1 METIKKQ
8 ATMWTLALITLM
20 TMFSCD
26 EDWWNDW
33 DGRSDITG
41 QWRIVETTGYSPYRQ
56 DDCWRFYKNG
66 DFDTYGY
73 GTQPE
78 YGLWSMAGRRN
89 IQISFDNGRTVSMDA
104 YVSTFSDD
112 YMTLNVDDYDSRTS
126 YTLRFV
132 RTGGY
137 DW

>member
-1 METIKKQ
+1 
-8 ATMWTLALITLM
+8 MWTLALITLM

>member
-33 DGRSDITG
+33 DGGSDITG
-41 QWRIVETTGYSPYRQ
+41 QWRIVETTGYGPYRQ
-56 DDCWRFYKNG
+56 DDYWTFDKNG
-66 DFDTYGY
+66 YFYTEGY

-78 YGLWSMAGRRN
+78 RGLWSMAGRRN
-89 IQISFDNGRTVSMDA
+89 IQISFDNGRTVCMDA
-104 YVSTFSDD
+104 YVSTFSGD

>member
-1 METIKKQ
+1 MKTIKKQ

-33 DGRSDITG
+33 DGGSDITG
-41 QWRIVETTGYSPYRQ
+41 QWRIVETTGYGPYRQ
-56 DDCWRFYKNG
+56 DDYWTFDKNG
-66 DFDTYGY
+66 YFYTEGY

-78 YGLWSMAGRRN
+78 RGLWSMAGRRN
-89 IQISFDNGRTVSMDA
+89 IQISFDNGRTVCMDA
-104 YVSTFSDD
+104 YVSTFSGD

-132 RTGGY
+132 RVGGY

>member
-1 METIKKQ
+1 
-8 ATMWTLALITLM
+8 MWTLALITLM

-41 QWRIVETTGYSPYRQ
+41 QWRIVEATGYSPYIQ

>member
-1 METIKKQ
+1 
-8 ATMWTLALITLM
+8 MWTLALITLM

-56 DDCWRFYKNG
+56 DDCWTFYKNG

-104 YVSTFSDD
+104 YVRTFSDD
-112 YMTLNVDDYDSRTS
+112 YMTLDVDDYDSRTS

>member
-1 METIKKQ
+1 
-8 ATMWTLALITLM
+8 MWTLALITLM

-33 DGRSDITG
+33 DGGSDITG
-41 QWRIVETTGYSPYRQ
+41 QWRIVETTGYGPYRQ
-56 DDCWRFYKNG
+56 DDYWTFDKNG
-66 DFDTYGY
+66 YFYTEGY

-78 YGLWSMAGRRN
+78 RGLWSMAGRRN
-89 IQISFDNGRTVSMDA
+89 IQISFDNGRTVCMDA
-104 YVSTFSDD
+104 YVSTFSGD

-132 RTGGY
+132 RIGGY

>member
-33 DGRSDITG
+33 DGGSDITG
-41 QWRIVETTGYSPYRQ
+41 QWRIVETTGYGPYRQ
-56 DDCWRFYKNG
+56 DDYWTFYKNG

-89 IQISFDNGRTVSMDA
+89 IQISFDDGRTVSMDA
-104 YVSTFSDD
+104 YVRTFSGD

-132 RTGGY
+132 RTAGY

>member
-1 METIKKQ
+1 
-8 ATMWTLALITLM
+8 MWTLALITLM

-56 DDCWRFYKNG
+56 DDYWTFYKNG
-66 DFDTYGY
+66 DFDTDGY
-73 GTQPE
+73 GTRPE
-78 YGLWSMAGRRN
+78 RGYWRMDGRRN
-89 IQISFDNGRTVSMDA
+89 IQILFGSYVSMDA
-104 YVSTFSDD
+104 YVSTFSGD

>member
-1 METIKKQ
+1 MKTIKKQ

-33 DGRSDITG
+33 DGGSDITG
-41 QWRIVETTGYSPYRQ
+41 QWRIVETTGYGPYRQ
-56 DDCWRFYKNG
+56 DDYWTFDKNG
-66 DFDTYGY
+66 DFYTEGY

-78 YGLWSMAGRRN
+78 RGLWSMAGRRN
-89 IQISFDNGRTVSMDA
+89 IQISFDNGRTVCMDA
-104 YVSTFSDD
+104 YVSTFSGD
-112 YMTLNVDDYDSRTS
+112 YMTLNVDDYDSRIS

-132 RTGGY
+132 RAGGY

>member
-1 METIKKQ
+1 MGTIKKQ
-8 ATMWTLALITLM
+8 ATVWTLALITLM

-56 DDCWRFYKNG
+56 DDCWRFCKNG
-66 DFDTYGY
+66 NFYTYGY

-104 YVSTFSDD
+104 YVSTFSGD

>member
-33 DGRSDITG
+33 DGGSDITG

-56 DDCWRFYKNG
+56 DDYWTFYKNG

-78 YGLWSMAGRRN
+78 YGLWSMSGRRN
-89 IQISFDNGRTVSMDA
+89 IQISFDDGRTVSMDA
-104 YVSTFSDD
+104 YVRTFSGD

-132 RTGGY
+132 RTAGY

>member
-41 QWRIVETTGYSPYRQ
+41 QWRIVEATGYTQYRQ
-56 DDCWRFYKNG
+56 GDYWTFYKNG
-66 DFDTYGY
+66 DFDTDGY

-78 YGLWSMAGRRN
+78 RGYWSMNGRRN
-89 IQISFDNGRTVSMDA
+89 IQISFGNYVSMDA
-104 YVSTFSDD
+104 YVSTFSGD

-132 RTGGY
+132 RAGGY

>member
-1 METIKKQ
+1 MKTIKKQ

-33 DGRSDITG
+33 DGGSDITG
-41 QWRIVETTGYSPYRQ
+41 QWRIVETTGYGPYRQ
-56 DDCWRFYKNG
+56 DDYWTFDKNG
-66 DFDTYGY
+66 YFYTEGY

-78 YGLWSMAGRRN
+78 RGLWSMAGRRN
-89 IQISFDNGRTVSMDA
+89 IQISFDNGRTVCMDA
-104 YVSTFSDD
+104 YVSTFSGD

-126 YTLRFV
+126 YTL
-132 RTGGY
+132 
-137 DW
+137 

>member
-1 METIKKQ
+1 MKTIKKQ

-104 YVSTFSDD
+104 YVRTFSDD

>member
-33 DGRSDITG
+33 DGGSDITG
-41 QWRIVETTGYSPYRQ
+41 QWRIVETTGYSPYIQ
-56 DDCWRFYKNG
+56 DDYWTFYKNG

-89 IQISFDNGRTVSMDA
+89 IQISFDDGRTVSMDA
-104 YVSTFSDD
+104 YVSTFSGD

-132 RTGGY
+132 RTAGY

>member
-1 METIKKQ
+1 MKTIKKQ

-33 DGRSDITG
+33 DGGSDITG

-104 YVSTFSDD
+104 YVRTFSDD

>member
-1 METIKKQ
+1 MGTIKKQ

-104 YVSTFSDD
+104 YVRTFSDD

-132 RTGGY
+132 RTDGY

>member
-41 QWRIVETTGYSPYRQ
+41 QWRIVETTGYSPYIQ
-56 DDCWRFYKNG
+56 DDYWTFYKNG

-104 YVSTFSDD
+104 YVRTFSDD

>member
-33 DGRSDITG
+33 DGGSDITG
-41 QWRIVETTGYSPYRQ
+41 QWRIVETTGYGPYRQ
-56 DDCWRFYKNG
+56 DDYWTFDKNG
-66 DFDTYGY
+66 YFYTEGY

-78 YGLWSMAGRRN
+78 RGLWSMAGRRN
-89 IQISFDNGRTVSMDA
+89 IQISFDNGRTVCMDA
-104 YVSTFSDD
+104 YVSTFSGD

-132 RTGGY
+132 RASDY

>member
-1 METIKKQ
+1 
-8 ATMWTLALITLM
+8 MWTLALITLM

-41 QWRIVETTGYSPYRQ
+41 QWRIVETTGYSPYIQ
-56 DDCWRFYKNG
+56 DDYWTFYKNG

>member
-56 DDCWRFYKNG
+56 GDYWTFDRSG
-66 DFDTYGY
+66 DFDTDGY

-78 YGLWSMAGRRN
+78 RGYWRMNGRRN
-89 IQISFDNGRTVSMDA
+89 IQISFGSYVSMDA
-104 YVSTFSDD
+104 YVSTFSGD

>member
-56 DDCWRFYKNG
+56 DDYWTFYKNG
-66 DFDTYGY
+66 DFDTDGY
-73 GTQPE
+73 GTRPE
-78 YGLWSMAGRRN
+78 RGYWCMDGRRN
-89 IQISFDNGRTVSMDA
+89 IQILFGSYVSMDA
-104 YVSTFSDD
+104 YVRTFSGD

>member
-1 METIKKQ
+1 
-8 ATMWTLALITLM
+8 MWTLALITLM

-33 DGRSDITG
+33 DGGSDITG
-41 QWRIVETTGYSPYRQ
+41 QWRIVETTGYGPYRQ
-56 DDCWRFYKNG
+56 DDYWTFYKNG

-89 IQISFDNGRTVSMDA
+89 IQISFDDGRTVSMDA
-104 YVSTFSDD
+104 YVRTFSGD

>member
-1 METIKKQ
+1 MKTIKKQ

-33 DGRSDITG
+33 DGGSDITG
-41 QWRIVETTGYSPYRQ
+41 QWRIVETTGYGPYRQ
-56 DDCWRFYKNG
+56 DDYWTFDKNG
-66 DFDTYGY
+66 YFYTEGY

-78 YGLWSMAGRRN
+78 RGLWSMAGRRN
-89 IQISFDNGRTVSMDA
+89 IQISFDNGRTVCMDA
-104 YVSTFSDD
+104 YVSTFSGD

-132 RTGGY
+132 RASDY

>member
-1 METIKKQ
+1 
-8 ATMWTLALITLM
+8 MWTLALITLM

-104 YVSTFSDD
+104 YVRTFSDD
-112 YMTLNVDDYDSRTS
+112 YMTLDVDDYDSRTS

>member
-1 METIKKQ
+1 
-8 ATMWTLALITLM
+8 MWTLALITLM
-20 TMFSCD
+20 TMLSCD

-104 YVSTFSDD
+104 YVRTFSDD

>member
-41 QWRIVETTGYSPYRQ
+41 QWRIVETTGYSPYIQ
-56 DDCWRFYKNG
+56 DDYWTFYKNG

>member
-1 METIKKQ
+1 MKAISKQ
-8 ATMWTLALITLM
+8 MAVWMIALVGI
-20 TMFSCD
+20 FSLCGCD

-33 DGRSDITG
+33 DGGSDITG

-56 DDCWRFYKNG
+56 DDYWTFYKNG

-89 IQISFDNGRTVSMDA
+89 IQISFDDGRTVSMDA
-104 YVSTFSDD
+104 YVSTFSGD

-132 RTGGY
+132 RTAGY

>member
-56 DDCWRFYKNG
+56 DDCWTFYKNG

-104 YVSTFSDD
+104 YVRTFSDD
-112 YMTLNVDDYDSRTS
+112 YMTLDVDDYDSRTS

>member
-1 METIKKQ
+1 
-8 ATMWTLALITLM
+8 MWTLALITLM

-41 QWRIVETTGYSPYRQ
+41 QWRIVETTGYSPYIQ
-56 DDCWRFYKNG
+56 DDYWTFYKNG

-78 YGLWSMAGRRN
+78 YGLWSMVGRRN

-104 YVSTFSDD
+104 YVRTFSDD

>member
-1 METIKKQ
+1 
-8 ATMWTLALITLM
+8 MWTLALITLM

-104 YVSTFSDD
+104 YVRTFSDD

>member
-1 METIKKQ
+1 
-8 ATMWTLALITLM
+8 MWTLALITLM

-33 DGRSDITG
+33 DGGSDITG
-41 QWRIVETTGYSPYRQ
+41 QWRIVETTGYGPYRQ
-56 DDCWRFYKNG
+56 DDYWTFYKNG

-89 IQISFDNGRTVSMDA
+89 IQISFDDGRTVSMDA
-104 YVSTFSDD
+104 YVRTFSGD

-132 RTGGY
+132 RTAGY

>member
-1 METIKKQ
+1 MKTIKKQ

-33 DGRSDITG
+33 DGGSDITG
-41 QWRIVETTGYSPYRQ
+41 QWRIVETTGYGPYRQ
-56 DDCWRFYKNG
+56 DDYWTFDKNG
-66 DFDTYGY
+66 YFYTEGY

-78 YGLWSMAGRRN
+78 RGLWSMAGRRN
-89 IQISFDNGRTVSMDA
+89 IQISFDNGRTVCMDA
-104 YVSTFSDD
+104 YVSTFSGD

-132 RTGGY
+132 RA

>member
-1 METIKKQ
+1 
-8 ATMWTLALITLM
+8 MWTLALITLM

-33 DGRSDITG
+33 DGGSDITG
-41 QWRIVETTGYSPYRQ
+41 QWRIVETTGYGPYRQ
-56 DDCWRFYKNG
+56 DDYWTFDKNG
-66 DFDTYGY
+66 YFYTEGY

-78 YGLWSMAGRRN
+78 RGLWSMAGRRN
-89 IQISFDNGRTVSMDA
+89 IQISFDNGRTVCMDA
-104 YVSTFSDD
+104 YVSTFSGD

>member
-1 METIKKQ
+1 
-8 ATMWTLALITLM
+8 MWTLALITLM

-33 DGRSDITG
+33 DGGSDITG
-41 QWRIVETTGYSPYRQ
+41 QWRIVETTGYGPYRQ
-56 DDCWRFYKNG
+56 DDYWTFDKNG
-66 DFDTYGY
+66 YFYTEGY

-78 YGLWSMAGRRN
+78 RGLWSMAGRRN
-89 IQISFDNGRTVSMDA
+89 IQISFDNGRTVCMDA
-104 YVSTFSDD
+104 YVSTFSGD

-132 RTGGY
+132 RASDY